1 MGKQSG
7 LGLIEVLI
15 ALVVI
20 SVGLLGIA
28 SLQAASVSRAHNSD
42 IQGLAGIE
50 AQNIIATMLA
60 NPKALPADGLGVEY
74 KLEEGQDF
82 PTAPKDCRI
91 DICTPK
97 EMAQY
102 DLQEWGKQLKNNL
115 PSGDGW
121 IECLKTD
128 PLRCR
133 ITVSWQEKK
142 MDPSSANANAQLETR
157 QYSIVVQL

>member
-1 MGKQSG
+1 MNRQSG

-28 SLQAASVSRAHNSD
+28 SLQAASISRAHNSD
-42 IQGLAGIE
+42 IQGLAAIE
-50 AQNIIATMLA
+50 AQNIIAAMLA
-60 NPKALPADGLGVEY
+60 NPKAVPAGTATVEY
-74 KLEEGQDF
+74 LLAEGGAF
-82 PTAPKDCRI
+82 PTGVKDCAANV
-91 DICTPK
+91 CTPK

-102 DLQEWGKQLKNNL
+102 DLQEWGKQIQRNL

-121 IECLKTD
+121 IECPKND

-133 ITVSWQEKK
+133 VTVSWQEKK
-142 MDPSSANANAQLETR
+142 LDPSSANANAQTETR
-157 QYSIVVQL
+157 EYSLVVQL